1 MSMQTLAN
9 EASLVMIAGAETTG
23 AALSNAL
30 FYLITHPQCMT
41 RLRAELDQAA
51 GNDPS
56 IDGSDSLDLSK
67 LSELKYLQAVI
78 NETLRLMPAVPNGVQ
93 RTYPQEN
100 DPVLVAG

>member
-1 MSMQTLAN
+1 MQTLAN

-41 RLRAELDQAA
+41 RLRAELDQLA
-51 GNDPS
+51 GNDSS
-56 IDGSDSLDLSK
+56 IDGSESDSLDLSK

-93 RTYPQEN
+93 RTYPQGN